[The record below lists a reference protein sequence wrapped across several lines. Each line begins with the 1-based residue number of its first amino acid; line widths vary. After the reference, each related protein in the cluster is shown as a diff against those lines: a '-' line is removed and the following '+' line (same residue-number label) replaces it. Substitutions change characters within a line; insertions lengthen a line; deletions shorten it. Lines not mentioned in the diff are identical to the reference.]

1 MRGRIA
7 LGVLVLAV
15 VAAVALVATASAKDT
30 LTYYRTPS
38 EVLAAGH
45 RGEAVRLE
53 GTVVKGSVHQSGT
66 TIRFRVTDGK
76 KTVDVLC
83 HATPPSTF
91 RAGQAAV
98 VQGRLDAT
106 GVFLGS
112 SVVVRHDN
120 EYRAR

>member
-1 MRGRIA
+1 MKGRIA

-15 VAAVALVATASAKDT
+15 VAGVALVAAASAKDT

-38 EVLAAGH
+38 EVLSAGYPG
-45 RGEAVRLE
+45 RTVRLE
-53 GTVVKGSVHQSGT
+53 GMVVKGSVDESGT
-66 TIRFRVTDGK
+66 SVRFQLTDGK
-76 KTVDVLC
+76 KTVAVL
-83 HATPPSTF
+83 ADAAVPSTF

-98 VQGRLDAT
+98 VQGRLDAS
-106 GVFLGS
+106 GVFRAS